1 MLSLVNGPVKSAKVE
16 QPPMA
21 DISELGISRA
31 RRRAHDAL
39 SPALGSAAFPKPQGL
54 SLSGGQPRESVP
66 AAPHVQKTQVPLVMG
81 ALKELLRRRGLQ
93 QKDVASALG
102 VAERTVARW
111 MAASSVT
118 MQAIEDICRVADI
131 TLLELFEF
139 MHREGEASPN
149 HLSLHQEQELANN
162 PLSMLLFA
170 NLLHRIAPSAVQRQ
184 FDLSEADIVL
194 ALVKLENLGLITLFP
209 GNRAML
215 TGSRN
220 VTWIKDGPIALKRA
234 EMVRKLFR
242 DLDFTDPRYV
252 SESNILR
259 LSRRSLAEIEDK
271 FRQLMREIIQ
281 LSQSDQ
287 KSGTETESAW
297 HALIIAA
304 HRLEGAPADFWG
316 LAPHYYEMSGPRSK
330 PE

>member
-1 MLSLVNGPVKSAKVE
+1 MNGRAGHLSKQVE
-16 QPPMA
+16 QPPMV
-21 DISELGISRA
+21 DISESGTSRGKRRPKVSASSVLASVVISN
-31 RRRAHDAL
+31 
-39 SPALGSAAFPKPQGL
+39 SQGSREFR
-54 SLSGGQPRESVP
+54 GQPRLSGP
-66 AAPHVQKTQVPLVMG
+66 ASPHVQRTQIPLVMS
-81 ALKELLRRRGLQ
+81 ALKELMRRRGLQ

-149 HLSLHQEQELANN
+149 HLTVHQEQELANN
-162 PLSMLLFA
+162 PLSMLLFT
-170 NLLHRIAPSAVQRQ
+170 NLLHRISPSTVQRQ
-184 FDLSEADIVL
+184 FGLSEADIVL
-194 ALVKLENLGLITLFP
+194 ALVKLEALGLITLFP

-220 VTWIKDGPIALKRA
+220 VTWIKDGPIALKRT

-242 DLDFTDPRYV
+242 NLDFTDPRYV
-252 SESNILR
+252 SESNIVP

-287 KSGTETESAW
+287 KSGTVTDSKW

-304 HRLEGAPADFWG
+304 HGLDGAPSDFWG
-316 LAPHYYEMSGPRSK
+316 LAPHYYEMSRPRSDR
-330 PE
+330 E

>member
-1 MLSLVNGPVKSAKVE
+1 MV
-16 QPPMA
+16 
-21 DISELGISRA
+21 DISESGRSRVKQ
-31 RRRAHDAL
+31 R
-39 SPALGSAAFPKPQGL
+39 PQTPPVVAAVEIPNSRKSNKFR
-54 SLSGGQPRESVP
+54 GQPRASGP
-66 AAPHVQKTQVPLVMG
+66 AAPHVQKTQIPLVMG

-102 VAERTVARW
+102 VAERTLARW

-149 HLSLHQEQELANN
+149 HLTVHQEQELANN
-162 PLSMLLFA
+162 PLSMLLFT
-170 NLLHRIAPSAVQRQ
+170 NLLHKISPSAVQRQ
-184 FDLSEADIVL
+184 FGLSEADIVL

-220 VTWIKDGPIALKRA
+220 VSWIKDGPIALKRT

-242 DLDFTDPRYV
+242 DLDFTDPRYI

-271 FRQLMREIIQ
+271 FRQLMREMIQ

-287 KSGTETESAW
+287 KSGAETESAW

-304 HRLEGAPADFWG
+304 HGLDGAPADFWG
-316 LAPHYYEMSGPRSK
+316 LVPHYYEMSRPLS
-330 PE
+330 ECD

>member
-1 MLSLVNGPVKSAKVE
+1 MNGRAGHLSKQVE
-16 QPPMA
+16 QPPMV
-21 DISELGISRA
+21 DISESGTSRGKRGPKVSAPSVFASVAISN
-31 RRRAHDAL
+31 
-39 SPALGSAAFPKPQGL
+39 SQVSSKF
-54 SLSGGQPRESVP
+54 SGQPRVSAP
-66 AAPHVQKTQVPLVMG
+66 AAPHAQKTQIPLVMG

-149 HLSLHQEQELANN
+149 HLTLHQEQELVNN
-162 PLSMLLFA
+162 PLSMLLFT
-170 NLLHRIAPSAVQRQ
+170 NLLHRISPSAVQRQ
-184 FDLSEADIVL
+184 FGLSEADIVL

-220 VTWIKDGPIALKRA
+220 VTWIKDGPIALKRV

-271 FRQLMREIIQ
+271 FRQLMREVIQ

-304 HRLEGAPADFWG
+304 HGLDGAPADFWG
-316 LAPHYYEMSGPRSK
+316 LAPHYYEMSRQQSE